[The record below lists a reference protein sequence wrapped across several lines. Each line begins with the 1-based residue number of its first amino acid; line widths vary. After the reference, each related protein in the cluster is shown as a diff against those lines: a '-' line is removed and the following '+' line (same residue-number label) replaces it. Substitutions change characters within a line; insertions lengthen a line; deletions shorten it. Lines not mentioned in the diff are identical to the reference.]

1 MEEIDITPALLDKAR
16 QNSRYIVRNKSASIR
31 GGDGAFIGSIG
42 TAIVADYYGV
52 SVVDS
57 EQWTVAAYD
66 MVIDGDKI
74 EVKTKQRSVPPK
86 HYYEAS
92 VTTQSLHVLDPDYFI
107 FVSLLNLDKAFI
119 MGAVEVNEFY
129 DKATRLSAGDVDP
142 SNNYVVRK
150 DCLNIAYSELG
161 DYDKVAT
168 ARR

>member
-119 MGAVEVNEFY
+119 MGAIEVNEFY
-129 DKATRLSAGDVDP
+129 DKATRFSAGDIDP
-142 SNNYVVRK
+142 SYIYVVRK
-150 DCLNIAYSELG
+150 DCLNIAFSELG

-168 ARR
+168 A

>member
-42 TAIVADYYGV
+42 TAIVADYYGG

-119 MGAVEVNEFY
+119 MGPIEVIEFY
-129 DKATRLSAGDVDP
+129 DKATRLSAGDIDP

-168 ARR
+168 A

>member
-57 EQWTVAAYD
+57 EQWTVASYD

-119 MGAVEVNEFY
+119 MGAIEVNEFY
-129 DKATRLSAGDVDP
+129 DKATRLSAGDIDP

-168 ARR
+168 A

>member
-57 EQWTVAAYD
+57 EQGTVAAYD

-119 MGAVEVNEFY
+119 MGAIEVNEFY
-129 DKATRLSAGDVDP
+129 DKATRLSAGDIDP

-168 ARR
+168 A

>member
-74 EVKTKQRSVPPK
+74 
-86 HYYEAS
+86 
-92 VTTQSLHVLDPDYFI
+92 
-107 FVSLLNLDKAFI
+107 
-119 MGAVEVNEFY
+119 
-129 DKATRLSAGDVDP
+129 
-142 SNNYVVRK
+142 
-150 DCLNIAYSELG
+150 
-161 DYDKVAT
+161 
-168 ARR
+168 